1 VDDEADSNT
10 GSAAQMG
17 WNMDLLYNP
26 GSGTVTIPF
35 RGFNTELPMSWENL
49 FGKSL
54 GTQGGTVAAA
64 PIVVRFQ
71 GALAT
76 QTEDYCN
83 LDLNDSSTSIVS
95 GSVTPWVDHPAL
107 LNGFLPPP
115 NLLRFVVIFDNT
127 RVGGDNPRQ
136 LLDQVEGIDS
146 FWVRVLPD

>member
-1 VDDEADSNT
+1 
-10 GSAAQMG
+10 
-17 WNMDLLYNP
+17 MDLLFKT
-26 GSGTVTIPF
+26 GSGTQLIPF
-35 RGFNTELPMSWENL
+35 RGGGSFFGISWENE

-54 GTQGGTVAAA
+54 GTQGGTVDAA

-83 LDLNDSSTSIVS
+83 LDLNDTSTSIVP

-115 NLLRFVVIFDNT
+115 NLMRYVIIFDST
-127 RVGGDNPRQ
+127 RVAGDAPRE
-136 LLDQVEGIDS
+136 LLDQVAGIDN